1 VSIVETKED
10 SINLVKE
17 LFSSQ
22 KLAVL
27 STQYGGQP
35 FSNLIAFAYSDDL
48 RLLIF
53 VTNRDTHKY
62 RNISAENK
70 VSVLVDSRKHEIS
83 DFENA
88 VAITAFGTA
97 GEVKGSEWKTLAT
110 LYLEKY
116 PDLKDFVNKPSNAL
130 IKMDITDLFI
140 ARFNSVYTIHLDD

>member
-1 VSIVETKED
+1 METKGD
-10 SINLVKE
+10 FINLTKE
-17 LFSSQ
+17 LFNSQ

-35 FSNLIAFAYSDDL
+35 YSNLMAFAHANEL

-70 VSVLVDSRKHEIS
+70 VSVLVDSRKHELT
-83 DFENA
+83 DFEDA
-88 VAITAFGTA
+88 IAITAFGTA
-97 GEVKGSEWKTLAT
+97 KEVTSDEWKTLAA

-116 PDLKDFVNKPSNAL
+116 PYLEDFVNKPSNAL
-130 IKMDITDLFI
+130 IKVDITDLFI
-140 ARFNSVYTIHLDD
+140 ARFDSVHILHLED

>member
-1 VSIVETKED
+1 METKED

-35 FSNLIAFAYSDDL
+35 FSNLIAFAHSDDL
-48 RLLIF
+48 RFLIF
-53 VTNRDTHKY
+53 ITSRYTHKY

-97 GEVKGSEWKTLAT
+97 GEVTGNERKLLAS
-110 LYLEKY
+110 LYLKKY
-116 PDLKDFVNKPSNAL
+116 PHLKDFMSKPSNAL
-130 IKMDITDLFI
+130 IKIDIADLFI
-140 ARFNSVYTIHLDD
+140 ARFDSVHILHIDD

>member
-1 VSIVETKED
+1 VETKKD

-35 FSNLIAFAYSDDL
+35 FSNLIAFAHTDEL
-48 RLLIF
+48 RLLVF

-62 RNISAENK
+62 RNISAESK

-83 DFENA
+83 DFEDA

-97 GEVKGSEWKTLAT
+97 GEITGDEWETLAA

-116 PDLKDFVNKPSNAL
+116 PHLKDFVNKPSNAL

-140 ARFNSVYTIHLDD
+140 ARFDSVYVLHLDD

>member
-1 VSIVETKED
+1 VETKED
-10 SINLVKE
+10 SINLAKE

-27 STQYGGQP
+27 STQNGGQP
-35 FSNLIAFAYSDDL
+35 FSNLIAFVHADDL
-48 RLLIF
+48 RFLIF

-62 RNISAENK
+62 RNISAESK

-97 GEVKGSEWKTLAT
+97 GEVTGNEWKTLAA
-110 LYLEKY
+110 LYLQKHLH
-116 PDLKDFVNKPSNAL
+116 LKDFVNKPSSAL
-130 IKMDITDLFI
+130 IKIDVTDLFI
-140 ARFNSVYTIHLDD
+140 ARFDSVYILHLDD

>member
-1 VSIVETKED
+1 METKED
-10 SINLVKE
+10 SIDLAKE
-17 LFSSQ
+17 LFNSQ

-35 FSNLIAFAYSDDL
+35 FSNLIAFAHANEL

-53 VTNRDTHKY
+53 VTNRNTHKY

-83 DFENA
+83 DFEDA

-97 GEVKGSEWKTLAT
+97 GEVTGNEWKTLAA
-110 LYLEKY
+110 LYLKKY
-116 PDLKDFVNKPSNAL
+116 PHLKDFVNKPSNAL
-130 IKMDITDLFI
+130 IKMDVTDLFI
-140 ARFNSVYTIHLDD
+140 ARFDSLHILHLDD

>member
-1 VSIVETKED
+1 METKKD

-35 FSNLIAFAYSDDL
+35 FSNLIAFAHADDL
-48 RLLIF
+48 RFLIF
-53 VTNRDTHKY
+53 ITSRNTHKY

-70 VSVLVDSRKHEIS
+70 VSILVDSRKHEIS

-97 GEVKGSEWKTLAT
+97 AEVTGKDRKSLAS
-110 LYLEKY
+110 LYLKKY
-116 PDLKDFVNKPSNAL
+116 PHLEYFVNKPSNAL
-130 IKMDITDLFI
+130 IKIDITDLFI
-140 ARFNSVYTIHLDD
+140 ARFDSVHILHIDD

>member
-1 VSIVETKED
+1 METKED

-35 FSNLIAFAYSDDL
+35 FSNLIAFAYSDEL

-70 VSVLVDSRKHEIS
+70 VSVLVDSRKHELS

-97 GEVKGSEWKTLAT
+97 GEVTGNEWKTLAA

-116 PDLKDFVNKPSNAL
+116 PHLKDFVNKPSNAL

-140 ARFNSVYTIHLDD
+140 ARFDSVNILHLDD

>member
-1 VSIVETKED
+1 METKED
-10 SINLVKE
+10 FINLAKE

-35 FSNLIAFAYSDDL
+35 FSNLIAFAHSNEL
-48 RLLIF
+48 KLLIF

-70 VSVLVDSRKHEIS
+70 VSVLVDSRKHELS

-97 GEVKGSEWKTLAT
+97 GEVTGNEWKTLAA
-110 LYLEKY
+110 LYIEKY
-116 PDLKDFVNKPSNAL
+116 PHLKDFVNKPSNAL

-140 ARFNSVYTIHLDD
+140 ARFDSVYILHLDD

>member
-1 VSIVETKED
+1 VETKED

-17 LFSSQ
+17 LFTSQ

-35 FSNLIAFAYSDDL
+35 FSNLIAFAHADDL
-48 RLLIF
+48 RFLIF
-53 VTNRDTHKY
+53 VTNRNTNKY

-70 VSVLVDSRKHEIS
+70 VSVLVDSRKHELS

-97 GEVKGSEWKTLAT
+97 GEVTGNEWKTLAA

-116 PDLKDFVNKPSNAL
+116 PHLKDFVNKSSNAL
-130 IKMDITDLFI
+130 IKMGITDLFI
-140 ARFNSVYTIHLDD
+140 ARFDSVHILHLGD

>member
-1 VSIVETKED
+1 METKED

-35 FSNLIAFAYSDDL
+35 FSNLIAFAYSDEL

-62 RNISAENK
+62 RNISAESK
-70 VSVLVDSRKHEIS
+70 VSVLVDSRKHEIT
-83 DFENA
+83 DFEDA

-97 GEVKGSEWKTLAT
+97 KEVTGNERKLLAS
-110 LYLEKY
+110 LYLKKY
-116 PDLKDFVNKPSNAL
+116 PYLKDFVSKPSNAL
-130 IKMDITDLFI
+130 MKMDITDLFI
-140 ARFNSVYTIHLDD
+140 ARFDSVYILHLDD